1 MRKETPAK
9 TLASALAALATFV
22 APAATWTDGEG
33 IEWTYTVLPDETVML
48 GDESGSGLAVK
59 ADTAGV
65 LVIPEKI
72 DGKTVSTIGKRAF
85 YSRSNLEGVVFPSGL
100 RSIKTEAFKYCDALK
115 TLTFP
120 DGVTEI
126 GEGAFEECYDLW
138 SVDLPKNLKV
148 LEENVFGNCCR
159 LQEVDLPERLEEIR
173 DMAFSY
179 SVIPKVHLP
188 AAVTNVSCQAFFR
201 GVYLSAFSVDPA
213 NAFYSVKDGMLLSKD
228 GKTFLLVPAACEN
241 VFVPEGVTTIAPNA
255 FCNCRE
261 LSSITLPESVEKLC
275 DFCITE
281 NESIMHVVFLGEM
294 PACGENAF
302 SGNNSSLNVKVQKD
316 RASWADVGE
325 TWLGLTVLEAA
336 REGIDSTHGFGNI
349 LLTYNVKNGKA
360 VVGSVRFGYT
370 AIDPSVSGKIVFPA
384 VLGGRVVT
392 SIGNGA
398 LRYCENITEVV
409 ISSYV
414 TNIGHSA
421 FEGCSALRSV
431 EFPQNLKMI
440 GSHAF
445 YNCPSLSSV
454 RFTGEEPDVGEYAF
468 YGCPSTCRVYAPDN
482 WKVDGY
488 DWQGLS
494 FYRIV
499 PTNAVYHVSLPLQ
512 TLFRLGSTVTIQPF
526 SRSGDMPTQKDLE
539 NIASQ
544 VKFFPDDPAQDA
556 RYFKGVATV
565 NADREAVVT
574 AALDLEELEFSDT
587 LKAFN
592 EQILSQPAGDTAE
605 VSLPNAKSGFWYGV
619 TVSEDL
625 SSLGTAPLADVIGR
639 ATAEGLTLK
648 VSKPASGTAFFKVE
662 VSSKKI
668 PILTNRIFW

>member
-48 GDESGSGLAVK
+48 GDESGSGRAVK
-59 ADTAGV
+59 FETAGV

-126 GEGAFEECYDLW
+126 GESAFEECEDLK
-138 SVDLPKNLKV
+138 SVYLPKNLKV
-148 LEENVFGNCCR
+148 LETKAFANCYE
-159 LQEVDLPERLEEIR
+159 LWEVDLPERLEEIR

-179 SVIPKVHLP
+179 SAIPSARLP
-188 AAVTNVSCQAFFR
+188 AAVTNISCKAFL
-201 GVYLSAFSVDPA
+201 GSVAMKSFSVDPA
-213 NAFYSVKDGMLLSKD
+213 NAFYSGKDGMLLSKD
-228 GKTFLLVPAACEN
+228 GRTLLLAPAACEN
-241 VFVPEGVTTIAPNA
+241 VIVPQGVATIAPNA
-255 FCNCRE
+255 FYQCR
-261 LSSITLPESVEKLC
+261 LLAVITLPESVEELC
-275 DFCITE
+275 DFWITG
-281 NESIMHVVFLGEM
+281 NDSLMRVVFLGEM
-294 PACGENAF
+294 PICGEDAF
-302 SGNNSSLNVKVQKD
+302 SGCSSPLMVTVQKE

-325 TWLGLTVLEAA
+325 TWSGITVRAA
-336 REGIDSTHGFGNI
+336 AAAGQENTEHYNGIQW
-349 LLTYNVKNGKA
+349 TYYVQGKEA
-360 VVGSVRFGYT
+360 VVGSTRFGYT
-370 AIDPSVSGKIVFPA
+370 AIDPGESGKVVFPA
-384 VLGGRVVT
+384 ILGGRVVT
-392 SIGNGA
+392 SIGKEA
-398 LRYCENITEVV
+398 LRYCENVTEVV

-421 FEGCSALRSV
+421 FEGCAALRSV
-431 EFPQNLKMI
+431 EFPQNLKTI
-440 GSHAF
+440 GRYAF

-454 RFTGEEPDVGEYAF
+454 RFSGEEPEVGEYAF
-468 YGCPSTCRVYAPDN
+468 YGCSSPCRAYAPDS
-482 WKVDGY
+482 WQIDGY

-494 FYRIV
+494 LYRIV
-499 PTNAVYHVSLPLQ
+499 PTNAVYYVSLPVQ
-512 TLFRLGSTVTIQPF
+512 TFFRLGSTVTIQPF
-526 SRSGDMPTQKDLE
+526 SRSGNMPTQKDLE

-587 LKAFN
+587 LRDFN
-592 EQILSQPAGDTAE
+592 GQMLSQPAADSVE
-605 VSLPNAKSGFWYGV
+605 ISLPNAKSGFWYGV

-625 SSLGTAPLADVIGR
+625 SSLDTVPLADAAGC
-639 ATAEGLTLK
+639 ATAEGLTLT
-648 VSKPASGTAFFKVE
+648 VPKPASGTAFFKVK
-662 VSSKKI
+662 VSTQR
-668 PILTNRIFW
+668 ILTK